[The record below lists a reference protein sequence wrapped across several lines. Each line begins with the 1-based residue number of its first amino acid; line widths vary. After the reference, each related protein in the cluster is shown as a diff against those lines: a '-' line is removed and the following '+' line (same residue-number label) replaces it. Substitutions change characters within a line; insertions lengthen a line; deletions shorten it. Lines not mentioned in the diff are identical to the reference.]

1 MHPPNPNPTAHGPKH
16 AVLNTT
22 EAHQLRWR
30 QANFFFPDPKKMPH
44 PTPAPMFHR
53 TMSLGG
59 SPMRVTPLQ
68 TTFGPVFEPRVYHL
82 MAHCPRQTKRKINKK
97 WLDFAHAAPICLPA
111 FLSRFCRHCPH
122 GGLTSNMCAP
132 SIWVGGWVALCLC
145 VCASMVV
152 SIAFCVASSTAHSVL
167 KNRSRTTYQMSC
179 MNTGHAWSSWIV
191 SQLFF
196 LNFHSESN
204 CIFAKVICFPL
215 WAPAFAPKQSS
226 NQLVVVLLFF
236 LRILCVSPMLGRF
249 V

>member
-30 QANFFFPDPKKMPH
+30 QANFFFSDPKKMPH
-44 PTPAPMFHR
+44 PTPAPCFIGQCLWEGHLCLSHPFR
-53 TMSLGG
+53 PLLDQCLNHASIISWHIVLG
-59 SPMRVTPLQ
+59 
-68 TTFGPVFEPRVYHL
+68 
-82 MAHCPRQTKRKINKK
+82 KRRGKKIKK

-122 GGLTSNMCAP
+122 GGLTSNMCARLYLGG
-132 SIWVGGWVALCLC
+132 WVGGSVSVC

-179 MNTGHAWSSWIV
+179 MNTAHA
-191 SQLFF
+191 
-196 LNFHSESN
+196 
-204 CIFAKVICFPL
+204 
-215 WAPAFAPKQSS
+215 
-226 NQLVVVLLFF
+226 
-236 LRILCVSPMLGRF
+236 
-249 V
+249 

>member
-1 MHPPNPNPTAHGPKH
+1 MFFTFFGNNFPRSKCETAETETPLWRPQEQFYSTKKKMHPPNPNPTAHGPKH

-145 VCASMVV
+145 VCVRAWLCPSHFALQVPPLT
-152 SIAFCVASSTAHSVL
+152 ASS
-167 KNRSRTTYQMSC
+167 KI
-179 MNTGHAWSSWIV
+179 G
-191 SQLFF
+191 
-196 LNFHSESN
+196 
-204 CIFAKVICFPL
+204 
-215 WAPAFAPKQSS
+215 PAQHIKCH
-226 NQLVVVLLFF
+226 V
-236 LRILCVSPMLGRF
+236 
-249 V
+249 